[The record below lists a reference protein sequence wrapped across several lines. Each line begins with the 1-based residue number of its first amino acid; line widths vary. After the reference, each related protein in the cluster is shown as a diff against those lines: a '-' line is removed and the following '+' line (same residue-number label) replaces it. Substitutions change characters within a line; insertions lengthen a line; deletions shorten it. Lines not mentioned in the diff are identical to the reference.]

1 MAATVLTTE
10 AARSAN
16 IEIIENGIGTQ
27 AVHDVVTAM
36 RANRRS
42 GTANTKTRAEVKASN
57 KKPWRQKGTG
67 RARAGTTASPIWR
80 GGGVVFG
87 PKPRSYAK
95 DVNKKT
101 RKLAFRK
108 ALSERIL
115 AGDVVSVPS
124 FDIADGKT
132 KSFVAEVQGLIG
144 DPKKILI
151 VSDTF
156 TDSTYLSGRNVAAT
170 LLMTADEVNVEQ
182 LLYNNKVIITEG
194 ALEIL
199 ARRSAK

>member
-42 GTANTKTRAEVKASN
+42 GTANTKTRAEVKASS

-67 RARAGTTASPIWR
+67 RARAGNTASPIWR

-115 AGDVVSVPS
+115 AGDVVSIPA
-124 FDIADGKT
+124 FEIADGKT
-132 KSFVAEVQGLIG
+132 KSFVSEVKGLIG
-144 DPKKILI
+144 EPKKSLI
-151 VSDTF
+151 IADSFSDK
-156 TDSTYLSGRNVAAT
+156 TYLSGRNVAGT
-170 LLMTADEVNVEQ
+170 LMITADEVNVEQ
-182 LLYNNKVIITEG
+182 LLYHNKVIVTE
-194 ALEIL
+194 AAFAIL
-199 ARRSAK
+199 ARRTAK

>member
-16 IEIIENGIGTQ
+16 IDVIENGIGTQ

-42 GTANTKTRAEVKASN
+42 GTANTKTRSEVKASG

-67 RARAGTTASPIWR
+67 RARAGTTSSPIWR
-80 GGGVVFG
+80 GGGTVFG

-115 AGDVVSVPS
+115 AGDVVTVPG

-132 KSFVAEVQGLIG
+132 KSFVNEIHGLV
-144 DPKKILI
+144 DDHKKVLV
-151 VSDTF
+151 VSDAF
-156 TDSTYLSGRNVAAT
+156 SDKTYLSGRNVADT
-170 LLMTADEVNVEQ
+170 LLITADEVNVEQ
-182 LLYNNKVIITEG
+182 LLYHNKVIVTDG
-194 ALEIL
+194 AMGIL
-199 ARRSAK
+199 ARRTAK

>member
-42 GTANTKTRAEVKASN
+42 GTANTKTRAEVKASS

>member
-1 MAATVLTTE
+1 MPATVLTTE
-10 AARSAN
+10 AARAAN

-27 AVHDVVTAM
+27 AVHDMVVAM

-42 GTANTKTRAEVKASN
+42 GTANTKTRAEVRGSN
-57 KKPWRQKGTG
+57 AKPWRQKGTG
-67 RARAGTTASPIWR
+67 RARAGTKQSPIWR

-115 AGDVVSVPS
+115 AGDVLTVPS

-132 KSFVAEVQGLIG
+132 KSFVREVTGLV
-144 DPKKILI
+144 DSAKKVLI
-151 VSDTF
+151 VGAKF
-156 TDSTYLSGRNVAAT
+156 EDSTYLSGRNVAAT
-170 LLMTADEVNVEQ
+170 LLITADEVNVEQ
-182 LLYNNKVIITEG
+182 LLYNNKIIITDSAFET
-194 ALEIL
+194 L
-199 ARRSAK
+199 ARRTSQ

>member
-1 MAATVLTTE
+1 
-10 AARSAN
+10 
-16 IEIIENGIGTQ
+16 
-27 AVHDVVTAM
+27 M

-42 GTANTKTRAEVKASN
+42 GTANTKTRAEVKASS

>member
-42 GTANTKTRAEVKASN
+42 GTANTKTRAEVKASS

-87 PKPRSYAK
+87 PRPRSYAK
-95 DVNKKT
+95 DVNKKI

-115 AGDVVSVPS
+115 AGDVVSIPS
-124 FDIADGKT
+124 FEIADGKT
-132 KSFVAEVQGLIG
+132 RSFVAEIKGLVG
-144 DPKKILI
+144 EPKKVLI
-151 VSDTF
+151 VADAFSEP
-156 TDSTYLSGRNVAAT
+156 TYLSGRNAAGT
-170 LLMTADEVNVEQ
+170 LLITADEVNVEQ
-182 LLYNNKVIITEG
+182 LLYHNKVIITES
-194 ALEIL
+194 AYETL
-199 ARRSAK
+199 ARRTAK

>member
-10 AARSAN
+10 TARSAS

-42 GTANTKTRAEVKASN
+42 GTANTKTRAEVKASG

-115 AGDVVSVPS
+115 AGDVVTVPN
-124 FDIADGKT
+124 FEVGDGKT
-132 KSFVAEVQGLIG
+132 KSFVSLVSGLVG
-144 DPKKILI
+144 EPKKILI
-151 VSDTF
+151 VSDAF

-170 LLMTADEVNVEQ
+170 LLITADEVNVEQ

-194 ALEIL
+194 ALAII
-199 ARRSAK
+199 ARRTAK

>member
-42 GTANTKTRAEVKASN
+42 GTANTKTRAEVKGSS

-67 RARAGTTASPIWR
+67 RARAGNVTSPIWR

-115 AGDVVSVPS
+115 AGDVVSIPS
-124 FDIADGKT
+124 FEIADGKT
-132 KSFVAEVQGLIG
+132 KSFVGEVKGLIG
-144 DPKKILI
+144 DAKKILV
-151 VSDTF
+151 VSDEF
-156 TDSTYLSGRNVAAT
+156 SDRTYLSGRNVAGT
-170 LLMTADEVNVEQ
+170 LLITADELNVEQ
-182 LLYNNKVIITEG
+182 LLYHNKIIVTEG
-194 ALEIL
+194 AFEIL
-199 ARRSAK
+199 ARRTAK

>member
-10 AARSAN
+10 SARSAS

-80 GGGVVFG
+80 GGGIVFG

-115 AGDVVSVPS
+115 AGDVVTVPG
-124 FDIADGKT
+124 FDVADGKT
-132 KSFVAEVQGLIG
+132 KSFVAEVKGLVG
-144 DPKKILI
+144 EPKKILVI
-151 VSDTF
+151 ADSF
-156 TDSTYLSGRNVAAT
+156 TDSTYLSGRNVSGT
-170 LLMTADEVNVEQ
+170 LLITADELNVEQ
-182 LLYNNKVIITEG
+182 LLYHNKVIITEG
-194 ALEIL
+194 AFEIL
-199 ARRSAK
+199 ARRTSK

>member
-10 AARSAN
+10 TARSAN
-16 IEIIENGIGTQ
+16 IDVIENGIGTQ

-42 GTANTKTRAEVKASN
+42 GTANTKTRAEVKASS

-101 RKLAFRK
+101 RKLAFLK

-115 AGDVVSVPS
+115 AGDVVTVAG

-132 KSFVAEVQGLIG
+132 KSFVSEVKGHIG
-144 DPKKILI
+144 DPKKALV
-151 VSDTF
+151 VSDSF
-156 TDSTYLSGRNVAAT
+156 SDKTYLAGRNVAST
-170 LLMTADEVNVEQ
+170 LLITADEVNVEQ
-182 LLYNNKVIITEG
+182 LLYHNKIIVTEG
-194 ALEIL
+194 ALAIF
-199 ARRSAK
+199 ARRTAK